1 MERMYKDI
9 LTKICEN
16 ERDLLQTQLSFAR
29 IDPPAFAYARTKEPR
44 YTAVLLGEVAY
55 LVNAYQ
61 PKYKYEKQQ
70 FVTMNHTCR
79 VQKRIYVH
87 DSTKPFITTTRL
99 NSGM

>member
-29 IDPPAFAYARTKEPR
+29 IDPPAFAYARTKEPG

-55 LVNAYQ
+55 LVKCV
-61 PKYKYEKQQ
+61 PTE
-70 FVTMNHTCR
+70 
-79 VQKRIYVH
+79 VQIRETTICYNEPH
-87 DSTKPFITTTRL
+87 LSCTKTNL
-99 NSGM
+99 CS